1 MLASLTRSLN
11 SDRNDR
17 IQEEWASKARRDWRA
32 SGGASAIAP
41 HGALL
46 IRAPEAPLHL
56 TILSH
61 KGVEIRT
68 LL

>member
-1 MLASLTRSLN
+1 MLASETLSLN

-41 HGALL
+41 G
-46 IRAPEAPLHL
+46 RP
-56 TILSH
+56 
-61 KGVEIRT
+61 G
-68 LL
+68 